1 MEEVLMEGDKLTVGG
16 TRARRVAGLIGLL
29 VLSGCVSRT
38 ADEYGQL
45 AWLHLQEGRY
55 DDAASDARR
64 AIREDPRYAKGY
76 LLLCSALESGPTP
89 DADSAMTACRQALDL
104 APDTLVAHQG
114 IAWGFEHKKDW
125 RSAIQ
130 EYRLE
135 ISSQEKGTADGK
147 VNMNRIAYLHFKIGS
162 ALVELGDVAGA
173 ITESVEEARAND
185 DPRAPHRADA
195 NHMQRSLKNR
205 GLLTTAIAN
214 DQDLVRSK
222 PANAEAYRQLG
233 LAFEADEQ
241 FELAANAYAQ
251 ACKLGPAESK
261 SCADARWL
269 SEKLHS
275 SGKQ

>member
-1 MEEVLMEGDKLTVGG
+1 MDWNKLTIGER
-16 TRARRVAGLIGLL
+16 RARRISGLIGLL

-38 ADEYGQL
+38 ADEYCQL

-55 DDAASDARR
+55 DDAASDARH
-64 AIREDPRYAKGY
+64 AIREDPKYAKGY
-76 LLLCSALESGPTP
+76 MLLCSALESGPTP
-89 DADSAMTACRQALDL
+89 DADSAMTACRQALAL

-135 ISSQEKGTADGK
+135 ISSQQKGSANGK
-147 VNMNRIAYLHFKIGS
+147 VNMNQIAYLHFKIGS
-162 ALVELGDVAGA
+162 ALMELGDVPGA

-185 DPRAPHRADA
+185 DPRAPHPTHA

-222 PANAEAYRQLG
+222 PADAEAYHQLG
-233 LAFEADEQ
+233 LALEADEQ
-241 FELAANAYAQ
+241 FELAANEYAQ
-251 ACKLGPAESK
+251 ACNLGPAESK

-275 SGKQ
+275 SGTK